1 MTEESKILRTRT
13 FIGSSSEGLIVANAI
28 SANLIDLTECQV
40 WTEGVFLPGR
50 TFIETLEKM
59 LDEMDYAI
67 LVATPDDMLIQR
79 NVESFSMRDNV
90 LLELGLFMAKLG
102 RTRTYLVSPSDQPIR
117 IPSDLLGVTTVSYE
131 TFTTPEQANAA
142 LAEPCGRIKQAMREA
157 EKELSSAM
165 KRITAKRL
173 LTLTNRIQGFLVSL
187 QSESV
192 RALTDRAAFEKV
204 RADSAGRIASL
215 ATEYQEDAEKMG
227 VQGEAEQVTGCVLD
241 AIRSLPYPEEAVVT
255 EGDVVGGVLKHLAGR
270 RSAEDQIRDRFA
282 GLTTRYKGWW
292 DHHGPLVLGALNQF
306 QASLISA
313 M

>member
-1 MTEESKILRTRT
+1 MTEESKILRTQT

-28 SANLIDLTECQV
+28 GANLGAFTECQI

-59 LDEMDYAI
+59 LDQMDYAV

-79 NVESFSMRDNV
+79 DIESFSMRDNV

-102 RTRTYLVSPSDQPIR
+102 RTRTYLVSPRDKPIR
-117 IPSDLLGVTTVSYE
+117 IPSDLLGVTTVNYE
-131 TFTTPEQANAA
+131 TAPTPEQANAA
-142 LAEPCGRIKQAMREA
+142 LAEPCERIKQAMREA

-165 KRITAKRL
+165 KRIIAKRL
-173 LTLTNRIQGFLVSL
+173 LTLTNRVQGLLVNL

-204 RADSAGRIASL
+204 RTDSADRIAAL
-215 ATEYQEDAEKMG
+215 VKEYQEDAERMG

-241 AIRSLPYPEEAVVT
+241 AIRSIPYPEEAVVT
-255 EGDVVGGVLKHLAGR
+255 EGDVVGGVLSHLAGR
-270 RSAEDQIRDRFA
+270 RSVEGQIRDRFA
-282 GLTTRYKGWW
+282 GLTTRYKDWW
-292 DHHGPLVLGALNQF
+292 DYHGPLILGALNQF
-306 QASLISA
+306 QASLISS